1 MMPIKHLHLEGV
13 AQKSLISIPENL
25 NTQAVEMYHVICNIL
40 RKKV

>member
-13 AQKSLISIPENL
+13 AQKSLISILENL
-25 NTQAVEMYHVICNIL
+25 NTQAVEMYRVICNIL